1 MGACVTVC
9 DVAVLGTVEQDNV
22 QQVEVGT
29 CAEGFGAATCC
40 ALSLASGAS
49 GTALVWFPTVGAE

>member
-9 DVAVLGTVEQDNV
+9 DVAVLGTVEQDNM

-29 CAEGFGAATCC
+29 RAEGFGAATCC

-49 GTALVWFPTVGAE
+49 GTALVWFPTAGAE